1 MNVKSKV
8 LMFLVAMVCLMG
20 VAEASEPKFEYKD
33 IAAGKFAQKSVY
45 GLRSMNDGEH
55 YTTISEGVIYRNDYA
70 GKKQRTVVLDT
81 RNIGI
86 KGRVVDYTFSPD
98 ERRIMLRLDSRPLYR
113 RSHFSH
119 YVVYDLEQKSLK
131 EVSESHDVRYALFS
145 PNGNKVAFVL
155 DNNIYINDLEQNFT
169 YAVTEDG
176 EWNHIINGMPD
187 WVYEEEWGIDHAFCW
202 SPDGEKIAY
211 LKSDESRVK
220 EFGFMKFQTGTPYPE
235 LFKYKYPKAGEENS
249 SVSLHV
255 FDVTEG
261 KTSNVSTDHV
271 GDLYIPFFDWTPD
284 GRLYYFVINRL
295 QNELDVN
302 LIEEGCQRVIYSERN
317 EKYIDAISLG
327 TITFLSDSDRFIVQS
342 ERDGYSHLYL
352 SSLSKG
358 GLMPITS
365 GEWNVT
371 QVVCATDK
379 KIWYLSTEG
388 SPLRRELYTI
398 DINGKNKKRL
408 STTEGTY
415 SISPSAGCRYYISYF
430 SNATTPNT
438 VTLHKGNGKLIA
450 TLEDNAALKEY
461 IAEIGLPVKEFFTF
475 TTPRGDV
482 LNAYIKKPA
491 DFDPAKKYPV
501 LLTQYSGPGSQDVRD
516 RWTIDW
522 EDVLVQHGYI
532 VVDCDP
538 RGTGFR
544 SADFKKSTYGI
555 MGRLETEDQI
565 AFAEYVKTLPYV
577 DGERVGIYGWSYG
590 GFMALN
596 CILKGADT
604 FKMAISVAPVTS
616 WRYYDSVY
624 TERVNGL
631 PQQNPEGYDEPSPIG
646 YAANLKGKLLLM
658 HGTAD
663 DNVHVQ
669 NAYAMVHEFVA
680 AGKQIDMMIYTDD
693 NHSMM
698 PYGRV
703 NVREKMVEYCLQNL

>member
-1 MNVKSKV
+1 MKKFGMMIAALV
-8 LMFLVAMVCLMG
+8 LGVVVAS
-20 VAEASEPKFEYKD
+20 AQPKFTYAD

-55 YTTISEGVIYRNDYA
+55 YTTRRGSVIYRHSYA
-70 GKKQRTVVLDT
+70 DHNAKEVLLDFAAAGVGS
-81 RNIGI
+81 RIA
-86 KGRVVDYTFSPD
+86 DYTFSPD
-98 ERRIMLRLDSRPLYR
+98 ESKIMFRLDSKPLYR
-113 RSHFSH
+113 RSHFSK
-119 YVVYDLEQKSLK
+119 YVVYDRLSQEVK
-131 EVSESHDVRYALFS
+131 EVSESGDVRYALFS
-145 PNGNKVAFVL
+145 PDGSKVAFVL
-155 DNNIYINDLEQNFT
+155 DNNIYIKDLDQNFT
-169 YAVTEDG
+169 YPVTEDG

-187 WVYEEEWGIDHAFCW
+187 WVYEEEWGIDHAFSW
-202 SPDGEKIAY
+202 SPDGSKLAF

-220 EFGFMKFQTGTPYPE
+220 EFGFMKFLTDTTYPE

-249 SVSLHV
+249 IVSLYV
-255 FDVTEG
+255 YNVTDGTTERVDNQAE
-261 KTSNVSTDHV
+261 T
-271 GDLYIPFFDWTPD
+271 DLYIPFFDWTPD
-284 GRLYYFVINRL
+284 GKLYYFVINRL
-295 QNELDVN
+295 QNHLEVLMQCGAEQKC
-302 LIEEGCQRVIYSERN
+302 IYEEHN
-317 EKYIDAISLG
+317 EKYIDGISG
-327 TITFLSDSDRFIVQS
+327 SMITFLSDSKRFILQS
-342 ERDGYSHLYL
+342 EKSGYSHLYL
-352 SSLSKG
+352 YSVEKG
-358 GLMPITS
+358 EIAPITS
-365 GEWNVT
+365 GDWNVT
-371 QVVCATDK
+371 QVVAATDK
-379 KIWYLSTEG
+379 QIWYLSTER
-388 SPLRRELYTI
+388 SPLAREFYTVK
-398 DINGKNKKRL
+398 INGKGKKRL
-408 STTEGTY
+408 STEEGTY
-415 SISPSAGCRYYISYF
+415 SITPSAGCRYYISYF
-430 SNATTPNT
+430 SNASTPNT

-450 TLEDNAALKEY
+450 TLEDNAALKAY
-461 IAEIGLPVKEFFTF
+461 IAEVGLPVKEFFTF

-491 DFDPAKKYPV
+491 DFDPTRKYPV

-616 WRYYDSVY
+616 WRFYDSVY

-631 PQQNPEGYDEPSPIG
+631 PQTNAEGYDEPSPIG
-646 YAANLKGKLLLM
+646 YAKNLKGKLLLM

-669 NAYAMVHEFVA
+669 NSYAMVHEFVK

-698 PYGRV
+698 PYGSV
-703 NVREKMVEYCLQNL
+703 NVREKMVEYCLENL

>member
-1 MNVKSKV
+1 MKKNGL
-8 LMFLVAMVCLMG
+8 LMIVATLLW
-20 VAEASEPKFEYKD
+20 ALTATAQPKFTYAD
-33 IAAGKFAQKSVY
+33 IAAGRFAQKSVG

-55 YTTISEGVIYRNDYA
+55 YTIRENGALYRCAYA
-70 GKKQRTVVLDT
+70 KSGEKELLVDFGFLD
-81 RNIGI
+81 GA
-86 KGRVVDYTFSPD
+86 VADYTFSPD
-98 ERRIMLRLDSRPLYR
+98 ESKILLRIDSRPLYR

-119 YVVYDLEQKSLK
+119 YAVYDLAKGS
-131 EVSESHDVRYALFS
+131 VVDVDESDDVRYALFS
-145 PNGNKVAFVL
+145 PDGEKVAYVK
-155 DNNIYINDLEQNFT
+155 DNNIYINDLRQKFT
-169 YAVTEDG
+169 YPVTDDG

-202 SPDGEKIAY
+202 SPDGNHIAF
-211 LKSDESRVK
+211 LKSDESEVE
-220 EFGFMKFQTGTPYPE
+220 EFGFMKYLTGTPYPE
-235 LFKYKYPKAGEENS
+235 LFKYKYPKAGEKNS
-249 SVSLHV
+249 KVSLHV
-255 FDVTEG
+255 YDIQQGTTKKVNRTE
-261 KTSNVSTDHV
+261 

-284 GRLYYFVINRL
+284 GRLYYYEINRL
-295 QNELDVN
+295 QNHLDVI
-302 LIEEGCQRVIYSERN
+302 LCEGEQQRVIYTEQN
-317 EKYIDAISLG
+317 DKYIDGISNS
-327 TITFLSDSDRFIVQS
+327 TITFLSDSERFLVQS
-342 ERDGYSHLYL
+342 ERNGYSHLYL
-352 SSLSKG
+352 SSLSNG
-358 GLMPITS
+358 ELTPVTS
-365 GEWNVT
+365 GDWNVT
-371 QVVCATDK
+371 EVVCATDK

-388 SPLRRELYTI
+388 SPLRRELYSVGL
-398 DINGKNKKRL
+398 NGKGKKRL

-415 SISPSAGCRYYISYF
+415 RIVPSAGCRYYISYF
-430 SNATTPNT
+430 SNSSTPNT
-438 VTLHKGNGKLIA
+438 VTLHKGNGKLVD
-450 TLEDNAALKEY
+450 TLESNVELKRY
-461 IAEIGLPVKEFFTF
+461 IAEIGLPEKEFFTF
-475 TTPRGDV
+475 VTPRGDT
-482 LNAYIKKPA
+482 LNAYIKKPS
-491 DFDPAKKYPV
+491 DFNPAKKYPV

-522 EDVLVQHGYI
+522 EDALVQHGYI

-544 SADFKKSTYGI
+544 SAAFKKSTYGI

-577 DGERVGIYGWSYG
+577 DGARVGVYGWSYG

-631 PQQNPEGYDEPSPIG
+631 PQTNAEGYDEPSPIG

-669 NAYAMVHEFVA
+669 NSYAMVHEFVE

-698 PYGRV
+698 PYGKV
-703 NVREKMVEYCLQNL
+703 NVREKMVEYCLENL

>member
-1 MNVKSKV
+1 MKRFGVMIAALV
-8 LMFLVAMVCLMG
+8 LGVVVAS
-20 VAEASEPKFEYKD
+20 AQPKFTYAD

-55 YTTISEGVIYRNDYA
+55 YTTRRGSVIYRHSYA
-70 GKKQRTVVLDT
+70 DHNAKEVLLDFDAT
-81 RNIGI
+81 GVGSRIA
-86 KGRVVDYTFSPD
+86 DYTFSPD
-98 ERRIMLRLDSRPLYR
+98 ESKIMFRLDSKPLYR
-113 RSHFSH
+113 RSHFSK
-119 YVVYDLEQKSLK
+119 YVVYDRLSQEVK
-131 EVSESHDVRYALFS
+131 EVSESGDVRYALFS
-145 PNGNKVAFVL
+145 PDGSKVAFVL
-155 DNNIYINDLEQNFT
+155 DNNIYIKDLDQNFT
-169 YAVTEDG
+169 YPVTEDG

-187 WVYEEEWGIDHAFCW
+187 WVYEEEWGIDHAFSW
-202 SPDGEKIAY
+202 SPDGSKLAF

-220 EFGFMKFQTGTPYPE
+220 EFGFMKFLTDTTYPE

-249 SVSLHV
+249 IVSLYV
-255 FDVTEG
+255 YNVTEG
-261 KTSNVSTDHV
+261 KTERVDNQTET
-271 GDLYIPFFDWTPD
+271 DLYIPFFDWTPD
-284 GRLYYFVINRL
+284 GKLYYFVINRL
-295 QNELDVN
+295 QNHLEVLMQCGAEQKC
-302 LIEEGCQRVIYSERN
+302 IYEEHN
-317 EKYIDAISLG
+317 EKYIDGISG
-327 TITFLSDSDRFIVQS
+327 SMITFLSDSKRFILQS
-342 ERDGYSHLYL
+342 EKSGYSHLYL
-352 SSLSKG
+352 YSVEKG
-358 GLMPITS
+358 EIAPITS
-365 GEWNVT
+365 GDWNVT
-371 QVVCATDK
+371 QVVAATDK
-379 KIWYLSTEG
+379 QIWYLSTER
-388 SPLRRELYTI
+388 SPLAREFYTVK
-398 DINGKNKKRL
+398 INGKGKKRL
-408 STTEGTY
+408 STEEGTY
-415 SISPSAGCRYYISYF
+415 SITPSAGCRYYISYF
-430 SNATTPNT
+430 SNASTPNT

-450 TLEDNAALKEY
+450 TLEDNAALKAY

-491 DFDPAKKYPV
+491 DFDPTKKYPV

-522 EDVLVQHGYI
+522 EDALVQHGYI

-616 WRYYDSVY
+616 WRFYDSVY

-631 PQQNPEGYDEPSPIG
+631 PQTNAEGYDEPSPIG
-646 YAANLKGKLLLM
+646 YAKNLKGKLLLM

-669 NAYAMVHEFVA
+669 NSYAMVHEFVK

-698 PYGRV
+698 PYGSV
-703 NVREKMVEYCLQNL
+703 NVREKMVEYCLENL

>member
-1 MNVKSKV
+1 MKQTIMKRYFLALMALVVAV
-8 LMFLVAMVCLMG
+8 LTIQAQ
-20 VAEASEPKFEYKD
+20 PKFTYAD
-33 IAAGKFAQKSVY
+33 IASGKFAQKSVG
-45 GLRSMNDGEH
+45 GLRSMKDGEH
-55 YTTISEGVIYRNDYA
+55 YTIRENGGLYRCSYAKSGDKQLLVELDILEGEVA
-70 GKKQRTVVLDT
+70 
-81 RNIGI
+81 
-86 KGRVVDYTFSPD
+86 DYTFSPD
-98 ERRIMLRLDSRPLYR
+98 ESKILFRVDSRPLYR
-113 RSHFSH
+113 RSHHSH
-119 YVVYDLEQKSLK
+119 YVVYDLTSGSLC
-131 EVSESHDVRYALFS
+131 EIDESNDVRYALFS
-145 PNGNKVAFVL
+145 PDGKKVAYIK
-155 DNNIYINDLEQNFT
+155 DNNIFINDLEQKFT
-169 YAVTEDG
+169 YQITEDG

-211 LKSDESRVK
+211 LKSDESEVE
-220 EFGFMKFQTGTPYPE
+220 EFGFMKFLTGTPYPE
-235 LFKYKYPKAGEENS
+235 LFKYKYPKAGEKNS
-249 SVSLHV
+249 KVALYV
-255 FDVTEG
+255 YDIAEG
-261 KTSNVSTDHV
+261 ASHKINRKE
-271 GDLYIPFFDWTPD
+271 GDLYIPFFNWTPD
-284 GRLYYFVINRL
+284 GRLYYYEINRL
-295 QNELDVN
+295 QNQLDVI
-302 LIEEGCQRVIYSERN
+302 LQEGEQQRVIYTESN
-317 EKYIDAISLG
+317 EKYIDGISNG
-327 TITFLSDSDRFIVQS
+327 TITFLSDSERFIVQS
-342 ERDGYSHLYL
+342 ERSGYSHLYL

-358 GLMPITS
+358 ELVPITS
-365 GEWNVT
+365 GDWNVT

-398 DINGKNKKRL
+398 NLSGKGKKRL
-408 STTEGTY
+408 STTPGTY
-415 SISPSAGCRYYISYF
+415 SIVPSEGCHYYISYF
-430 SNATTPNT
+430 SNASTPNT
-438 VTLHKGNGKLIA
+438 VTLHKGNGKLID
-450 TLEDNAALKEY
+450 TLESNSQLKEF
-461 IAEIGLPVKEFFTF
+461 IAEIGLPEKEFFTF
-475 TTPRGDV
+475 TTPRGDT

-491 DFDPAKKYPV
+491 DFDPTKKYPV

-544 SADFKKSTYGI
+544 SAEFKKSTYGI

-565 AFAEYVKTLPYV
+565 AFAEYMKTLPYV

-631 PQQNPEGYDEPSPIG
+631 PQTNAEGYDEPSPIG
-646 YAANLKGKLLLM
+646 YAKNLKGKLLLM

-669 NAYAMVHEFVA
+669 NAYAMVHEFVK

-703 NVREKMVEYCLQNL
+703 NVREKMVEYCLKNL

>member
-1 MNVKSKV
+1 
-8 LMFLVAMVCLMG
+8 
-20 VAEASEPKFEYKD
+20 
-33 IAAGKFAQKSVY
+33 
-45 GLRSMNDGEH
+45 MNDGEH
-55 YTTISEGVIYRNDYA
+55 YTTRRGSVIYRHSYA
-70 GKKQRTVVLDT
+70 DHNAKEVLLDFDAAGVGS
-81 RNIGI
+81 RIA
-86 KGRVVDYTFSPD
+86 DYTFSPD
-98 ERRIMLRLDSRPLYR
+98 ESKIMFRLDSKPLYR
-113 RSHFSH
+113 RSHFSK
-119 YVVYDLEQKSLK
+119 YVVYDRLSQEVK
-131 EVSESHDVRYALFS
+131 EVSESGDVRYALFS
-145 PNGNKVAFVL
+145 PDGSKVAFVL
-155 DNNIYINDLEQNFT
+155 DNNIYIKDLDQNFT

-202 SPDGEKIAY
+202 SPDGSKLAF

-220 EFGFMKFQTGTPYPE
+220 EFGFMKFLKGTTYPE

-255 FDVTEG
+255 FDVLEG
-261 KTSNVSTDHV
+261 TTTNVSTDHV
-271 GDLYIPFFDWTPD
+271 GDLYIPFSDWTPD
-284 GRLYYFVINRL
+284 GKLYYFVINRL
-295 QNELDVN
+295 QNHLEVLMQCGAEQKC
-302 LIEEGCQRVIYSERN
+302 IYEEHN
-317 EKYIDAISLG
+317 EKYIDGISG
-327 TITFLSDSDRFIVQS
+327 SMITFLSDSKRFILQS
-342 ERDGYSHLYL
+342 EKSGYSHLYL
-352 SSLSKG
+352 YSVEKG
-358 GLMPITS
+358 EIAPITS
-365 GEWNVT
+365 GDWNVT
-371 QVVCATDK
+371 QVVAATDK
-379 KIWYLSTEG
+379 QIWYLSTER
-388 SPLRRELYTI
+388 SPLAREFYTVK
-398 DINGKNKKRL
+398 INGKGKKRL
-408 STTEGTY
+408 STEEGTY
-415 SISPSAGCRYYISYF
+415 SITPSAGCRYYISYF
-430 SNATTPNT
+430 SNASTPNT
-438 VTLHKGNGKLIA
+438 VTLHEGNGKLIA
-450 TLEDNAALKEY
+450 TLEDNAALKAY

-491 DFDPAKKYPV
+491 DFDPTKKYPV

-522 EDVLVQHGYI
+522 EDALVQHGYI

-577 DGERVGIYGWSYG
+577 DSERVGIYGWSYG

-616 WRYYDSVY
+616 WRFYDSVY

-631 PQQNPEGYDEPSPIG
+631 PQTNAEGYDEPSPIG
-646 YAANLKGKLLLM
+646 YAKNLKGKLLLM

-669 NAYAMVHEFVA
+669 NSYAMVHEFVK

-698 PYGRV
+698 PYGSV
-703 NVREKMVEYCLQNL
+703 NVREKMVEYCLENL

>member
-1 MNVKSKV
+1 MT
-8 LMFLVAMVCLMG
+8 LCLLCG
-20 VAEASEPKFEYKD
+20 ALAVSAQPKFTYAD
-33 IAAGKFAQKSVY
+33 IASGKFAQKSVA

-55 YTTISEGVIYRNDYA
+55 YTILDAKGIYRLSYLDRD
-70 GKKQRTVVLDT
+70 KREVVFEGFEGE
-81 RNIGI
+81 IA
-86 KGRVVDYTFSPD
+86 DYTFSPD
-98 ERRIMLRLDSRPLYR
+98 ESKILLRISSRPLYR
-113 RSHFSH
+113 RSHFSK
-119 YVVYDLEQKSLK
+119 YVVYDRASGEM
-131 EVSESHDVRYALFS
+131 VDVDESSDVRYALFS
-145 PNGNKVAFVL
+145 PNGKKVAYVK
-155 DNNIYINDLEQNFT
+155 DNNIFINDLEQKFT
-169 YAVTEDG
+169 YQITEDG
-176 EWNHIINGMPD
+176 SWNHIINGMPD

-202 SPDGEKIAY
+202 SPDGEKIAF
-211 LKSDESRVK
+211 LKSDESEVE
-220 EFGFMKFQTGTPYPE
+220 EFGFMKFLTETPYPE
-235 LFKYKYPKAGEENS
+235 LFKYKYPKAGEKNS
-249 SVSLHV
+249 KVSLHV
-255 FDVTEG
+255 FDIREG
-261 KTSNVSTDHV
+261 VARKVNRKE
-271 GDLYIPFFDWTPD
+271 GDLYIPFFSWTPD
-284 GRLYYFVINRL
+284 GRLYYYEINRL
-295 QNELDVN
+295 QNHLDVILCEDDN
-302 LIEEGCQRVIYSERN
+302 QRVIYTESN
-317 EKYIDAISLG
+317 DKYIDGISNG
-327 TITFLSDSDRFIVQS
+327 TITFLSDSERFLVQS
-342 ERDGYSHLYL
+342 EREGYNHLYL

-358 GLMPITS
+358 ELTPVTS
-365 GEWNVT
+365 GDWNVT
-371 QVVCATDK
+371 EVVCATDK

-398 DINGKNKKRL
+398 NLNGKGKKRL

-415 SISPSAGCRYYISYF
+415 RIVPSEGCKYYISYF
-430 SNATTPNT
+430 SNASTPNT
-438 VTLHKGNGKLIA
+438 VTLHKGNGKLID
-450 TLEDNAALKEY
+450 TLEANTELKRY
-461 IAEIGLPVKEFFTF
+461 IAEIGLPQKEFFTF
-475 TTPRGDV
+475 VTPRGDT

-491 DFDPAKKYPV
+491 DFDATKKYPV
-501 LLTQYSGPGSQDVRD
+501 LLTQYSGPASQDVRD

-522 EDVLVQHGYI
+522 EDALVQHGYI

-544 SADFKKSTYGI
+544 SAEFKKSTYGI

-565 AFAEYVKTLPYV
+565 AFAEWVKTLPYV

-631 PQQNPEGYDEPSPIG
+631 PQDNAEGYDEPSPIG

-663 DNVHVQ
+663 DNVHIQ
-669 NAYAMVHEFVA
+669 NAYAMVHEFVK

-703 NVREKMVEYCLQNL
+703 NVREKMVEYCLENL

>member
-1 MNVKSKV
+1 MKRFGVMIAALV
-8 LMFLVAMVCLMG
+8 LGVVVAS
-20 VAEASEPKFEYKD
+20 AQPKFTYAD

-55 YTTISEGVIYRNDYA
+55 YTTRRGSVIYRHSYA
-70 GKKQRTVVLDT
+70 DHNAKEVLLDFAAAGVGS
-81 RNIGI
+81 RIA
-86 KGRVVDYTFSPD
+86 DYTFSPD
-98 ERRIMLRLDSRPLYR
+98 ESKIMFRLDSKPLYR
-113 RSHFSH
+113 RSHFSK
-119 YVVYDLEQKSLK
+119 YVVYDRLSQEVK
-131 EVSESHDVRYALFS
+131 EVSESGDVRYALFS
-145 PNGNKVAFVL
+145 PDGSKVAFVL
-155 DNNIYINDLEQNFT
+155 DNNIYIKDLDQNFT
-169 YAVTEDG
+169 YPVTEDG

-187 WVYEEEWGIDHAFCW
+187 WVYEEEWGIDHAFSW
-202 SPDGEKIAY
+202 SPDGSKLAF

-220 EFGFMKFQTGTPYPE
+220 EFGFMKFLTDTTYPE

-249 SVSLHV
+249 IVSLYV
-255 FDVTEG
+255 YNVTDGTTERVDNQ
-261 KTSNVSTDHV
+261 TET
-271 GDLYIPFFDWTPD
+271 DLYIPFFDWTPD
-284 GRLYYFVINRL
+284 GKLYYFVINRL
-295 QNELDVN
+295 QNHLEVLMQCGAEQKC
-302 LIEEGCQRVIYSERN
+302 IYEEHN
-317 EKYIDAISLG
+317 EKYIDGISG
-327 TITFLSDSDRFIVQS
+327 SMITFLSDSKRFILQS
-342 ERDGYSHLYL
+342 EKSGYSHLYL
-352 SSLSKG
+352 YSVEKG
-358 GLMPITS
+358 EIAPITS
-365 GEWNVT
+365 GDWNVT
-371 QVVCATDK
+371 QVVAATDK
-379 KIWYLSTEG
+379 QIWYLSTER
-388 SPLRRELYTI
+388 SPLAREFYTVK
-398 DINGKNKKRL
+398 INGKGKKRL
-408 STTEGTY
+408 STEEGTY
-415 SISPSAGCRYYISYF
+415 SITPSAGCRYYISYF
-430 SNATTPNT
+430 SNASTPNT
-438 VTLHKGNGKLIA
+438 VTLHEGNGKLIA
-450 TLEDNAALKEY
+450 TLEDNAALKAY
-461 IAEIGLPVKEFFTF
+461 IAEVGLPVKEFFTF

-491 DFDPAKKYPV
+491 DFDPTKKYPV
-501 LLTQYSGPGSQDVRD
+501 LLTQYSGPGSQDVRN
-516 RWTIDW
+516 RWTVDW

-616 WRYYDSVY
+616 WRFYDSVY

-631 PQQNPEGYDEPSPIG
+631 PQTNAEGYDEPSPIG
-646 YAANLKGKLLLM
+646 YAKNLKGKLLLM

-669 NAYAMVHEFVA
+669 NSYAMVHEFVK

-698 PYGRV
+698 PYGSV
-703 NVREKMVEYCLQNL
+703 NVREKMVEYCLENL

>member
-1 MNVKSKV
+1 MKRFC
-8 LMFLVAMVCLMG
+8 LAILLTAYAMLAVG
-20 VAEASEPKFEYKD
+20 AEPKFTYAD

-55 YTTISEGVIYRNDYA
+55 YTTLEGGVICRYDYE
-70 GKKQRTVVLDT
+70 GKENRVEVCDS
-81 RNIGI
+81 RSIGLE
-86 KGRVVDYTFSPD
+86 GRVVDYTFSPD
-98 ERRIMLRLDSRPLYR
+98 ENKILFRLDSKPLYR
-113 RSHFSH
+113 RSHFSK
-119 YVVYDLEQKSLK
+119 YVVYDLAGGELMP
-131 EVSESHDVRYALFS
+131 VDESADVRYALFS
-145 PNGNKVAFVL
+145 PKGDKVAYVK
-155 DNNIYINDLEQNFT
+155 DNNIYIRNLADGSQV
-169 YAVTEDG
+169 AVTEDG
-176 EWNHIINGMPD
+176 SWNYIINGMPD
-187 WVYEEEWGIDHAFCW
+187 WVYEEEWGVDHAFSW
-202 SPDGEKIAY
+202 SPDGEKIAF
-211 LKSDESRVK
+211 LKSDETRVK
-220 EFGFMKFQTGTPYPE
+220 EFGFMKFLTDSPYPE

-249 SVSLHV
+249 IVSLHLY
-255 FDVTEG
+255 DVASAITERVDRQ
-261 KTSNVSTDHV
+261 TET
-271 GDLYIPFFDWTPD
+271 DLYIPFFNWTPN
-284 GRLYYFVINRL
+284 GKLYYFVINRL
-295 QNELDVN
+295 QNHLQV
-302 LIEEGCQRVIYSERN
+302 IMQEGDQQRCIYEERN
-317 EKYIDAISLG
+317 EKYIDGMSNG
-327 TITFLSDSDRFIVQS
+327 MITFLSDSERFILNS
-342 ERDGYSHLYL
+342 EKSGYNHLYL
-352 SSLSKG
+352 YSVEEG
-358 GLMPITS
+358 EIAPITS

-371 QVVCATDK
+371 QVVCATDDQ
-379 KIWYLSTEG
+379 IWYLSTEG
-388 SPLRRELYTI
+388 SPLRREFYTVK
-398 DINGKNKKRL
+398 INGKGKKKL
-408 STTEGTY
+408 SDEPGTY
-415 SISPSAGCRYYISYF
+415 SIAPSAGCHYYISYF
-430 SNATTPNT
+430 SNSSTPNT
-438 VTLHKGNGKLIA
+438 VTLHKGNGKLLA
-450 TLEDNAALKEY
+450 TLEDNAELKEY
-461 IAEIGLPVKEFFTF
+461 IAQIALPEKEFFTF

-482 LNAYIKKPA
+482 LNAYIKKPS

-544 SADFKKSTYGI
+544 SAEFKKSTYGI

-565 AFAEYVKTLPYV
+565 AFAEYMKTLPYV
-577 DGERVGIYGWSYG
+577 DGDRVGVYGWSYG

-631 PQQNPEGYDEPSPIG
+631 PQTNAEGYDEPSPIG
-646 YAANLKGKLLLM
+646 YAKSLKGKLLLM

-669 NAYAMVHEFVA
+669 NAYAMVHEFVQ

-703 NVREKMVEYCLQNL
+703 NVREKMVEYCLENL

>member
-1 MNVKSKV
+1 MKRFGVMIAALV
-8 LMFLVAMVCLMG
+8 LGVVVAS
-20 VAEASEPKFEYKD
+20 AQPKFTYAD

-55 YTTISEGVIYRNDYA
+55 YTTRRGSVIYRHSYA
-70 GKKQRTVVLDT
+70 DHNAKEVLLDFDAAGVGS
-81 RNIGI
+81 RIA
-86 KGRVVDYTFSPD
+86 DYTFSPD
-98 ERRIMLRLDSRPLYR
+98 ESKIMFRLDSKPLYR
-113 RSHFSH
+113 RSHFSK
-119 YVVYDLEQKSLK
+119 YVVYDRLSQEVK
-131 EVSESHDVRYALFS
+131 EVSESGDVRYALFS
-145 PNGNKVAFVL
+145 PDGSKVAFVL
-155 DNNIYINDLEQNFT
+155 DNNIYIKDLDQNFT
-169 YAVTEDG
+169 YPVTEDG

-187 WVYEEEWGIDHAFCW
+187 WVYEEEWGIDHAFSW
-202 SPDGEKIAY
+202 SPDGSKLAF

-220 EFGFMKFQTGTPYPE
+220 EFGFMKFLTDTTYPE

-249 SVSLHV
+249 IVSLYV
-255 FDVTEG
+255 YNVTDG
-261 KTSNVSTDHV
+261 KTERVDNQTET
-271 GDLYIPFFDWTPD
+271 DLYIPFFDWTPD
-284 GRLYYFVINRL
+284 GKLYYFVINRL
-295 QNELDVN
+295 QNHLEVLMQCGAEQKC
-302 LIEEGCQRVIYSERN
+302 IYEEHN
-317 EKYIDAISLG
+317 EKYIDGISG
-327 TITFLSDSDRFIVQS
+327 SMITFLSDSKRFILQS
-342 ERDGYSHLYL
+342 EKSGYSHLYL
-352 SSLSKG
+352 YSVEKG
-358 GLMPITS
+358 EIAPITS
-365 GEWNVT
+365 GDWNVT
-371 QVVCATDK
+371 QVVATTDK
-379 KIWYLSTEG
+379 QIWYLSTER
-388 SPLRRELYTI
+388 SPLAREFYTVK
-398 DINGKNKKRL
+398 INGKGKKRL
-408 STTEGTY
+408 STEEGTY
-415 SISPSAGCRYYISYF
+415 SITPSAGCRYYISYF
-430 SNATTPNT
+430 SNASTPNT
-438 VTLHKGNGKLIA
+438 VTLHEGNGKLIA
-450 TLEDNAALKEY
+450 TLEDNAALKAY
-461 IAEIGLPVKEFFTF
+461 IAEVGLPVKEFFTF

-491 DFDPAKKYPV
+491 DFDPTKKYPV
-501 LLTQYSGPGSQDVRD
+501 LLTQYSGPGSQDVRN

-616 WRYYDSVY
+616 WRFYDSVY

-631 PQQNPEGYDEPSPIG
+631 PQTNAEGYDEPSPIG
-646 YAANLKGKLLLM
+646 YAKNLKGKLLLM

-669 NAYAMVHEFVA
+669 NSYAIVHEFVK

-698 PYGRV
+698 PYGSV
-703 NVREKMVEYCLQNL
+703 NVREKMVEYCLENL

>member
-1 MNVKSKV
+1 MKR
-8 LMFLVAMVCLMG
+8 FLVTLCLLCG
-20 VAEASEPKFEYKD
+20 ALAVSAQPKFTYAD
-33 IAAGKFAQKSVY
+33 IASGKFAQKSVA

-55 YTTISEGVIYRNDYA
+55 YTILDAKGIYRLSYLDRD
-70 GKKQRTVVLDT
+70 KREVVFEGFEGE
-81 RNIGI
+81 IA
-86 KGRVVDYTFSPD
+86 DYTFSPD
-98 ERRIMLRLDSRPLYR
+98 ESKILLRISSRPLYR
-113 RSHFSH
+113 RSHFSK
-119 YVVYDLEQKSLK
+119 YVVYDRASGEM
-131 EVSESHDVRYALFS
+131 VDVDESSDVRYALFS
-145 PNGNKVAFVL
+145 PNGKKVAYVK
-155 DNNIYINDLEQNFT
+155 DNNIFINDLEQKFT
-169 YAVTEDG
+169 YQITEDG
-176 EWNHIINGMPD
+176 SWNHIINGMPD

-202 SPDGEKIAY
+202 SPDGEKIAF
-211 LKSDESRVK
+211 LKSDESEVE
-220 EFGFMKFQTGTPYPE
+220 EFGFMKFLTGTPYPE
-235 LFKYKYPKAGEENS
+235 LFKYKYPKAGEKNS
-249 SVSLHV
+249 KVSLHV
-255 FDVTEG
+255 FDIREG
-261 KTSNVSTDHV
+261 VARKVNRKE
-271 GDLYIPFFDWTPD
+271 GDLYIPFFSWTPD
-284 GRLYYFVINRL
+284 GRLYYYEINRL
-295 QNELDVN
+295 QNHLDVI
-302 LIEEGCQRVIYSERN
+302 LCEGDNQRVIYTESN
-317 EKYIDAISLG
+317 DKYIDGISNG
-327 TITFLSDSDRFIVQS
+327 TITFLSDSERFLVQS
-342 ERDGYSHLYL
+342 EREGYNHLYL

-358 GLMPITS
+358 ELTPVTS
-365 GEWNVT
+365 GDWNVT
-371 QVVCATDK
+371 EVVCATDK

-398 DINGKNKKRL
+398 NLNGKGKKRL

-415 SISPSAGCRYYISYF
+415 RIVPSEGCKYYISYF
-430 SNATTPNT
+430 SNASTPNT
-438 VTLHKGNGKLIA
+438 VTLHKGNGKLID
-450 TLEDNAALKEY
+450 TLEANTELKRY
-461 IAEIGLPVKEFFTF
+461 IAEIGLPQKEFFTF
-475 TTPRGDV
+475 VTPRGDT

-491 DFDPAKKYPV
+491 DFDATKKYPV
-501 LLTQYSGPGSQDVRD
+501 LLTQYSGPASQDVRD

-522 EDVLVQHGYI
+522 EDALVQHGYI

-544 SADFKKSTYGI
+544 SAEFKKSTYGI

-565 AFAEYVKTLPYV
+565 AFAEWVKTLPYV

-631 PQQNPEGYDEPSPIG
+631 PQDNAEGYDEPSPIG

-663 DNVHVQ
+663 DNVHIQ
-669 NAYAMVHEFVA
+669 NAYAMVHEFVK

-703 NVREKMVEYCLQNL
+703 NVREKMVEYCLENL